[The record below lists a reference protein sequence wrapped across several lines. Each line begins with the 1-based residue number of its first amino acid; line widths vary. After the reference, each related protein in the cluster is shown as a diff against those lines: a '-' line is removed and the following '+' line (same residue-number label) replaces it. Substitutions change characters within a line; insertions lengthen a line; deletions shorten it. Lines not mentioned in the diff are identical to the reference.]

1 MQNISSIFSRS
12 KKLIGRRRNPNRRRG
27 AATVEFALVSP
38 LFILLLFGM
47 IEFGRMTMVKQVII
61 NASREGA
68 RQAVVEGATSEKIK
82 DVVETYL
89 TASHVPIDRDDIEIS
104 ADPATVNSGDPI
116 TVRVWVPYEEV
127 SWLPGAMYLGDSRL
141 TASSV
146 MRKEGIQ

>member
-89 TASHVPIDRDDIEIS
+89 TASHIPINRDDIEIS
-104 ADPATVNSGDPI
+104 AEPDSVNSGDPI
-116 TVRVWVPYEEV
+116 MVRVWVPYEEV
-127 SWLPGAMYLGDSRL
+127 SWLPGAMYLGGSRL
-141 TASSV
+141 TAASA